1 MSKIKVKC
9 TDQVLTWINKPEISQ
24 GDQNLDSVVFE
35 CDSTWNGYV
44 KVAVFFKQKGK
55 LCYSMVDGTKTC
67 SIPNSI
73 MRENGKIYFGL
84 TGTNRNNQVKTSNL
98 LTYTIKDG
106 VANASL
112 NDEFPGDLT
121 DEEKDDVYHKMLELA
136 QKFSEKLAFVQVK
149 GVNEFEY
156 NEEKFTE
163 KVQKCIREINEEF
176 ETNMENDVNQF
187 KADTKKDMSDMQKSI
202 NIDKAD
208 IKILIQAMVN
218 EITGDSGTQALNAI
232 NNYESAIRNYNQAVT
247 TVNAAQA
254 IAEEKGGLEGGTEA
268 TLGQAMMIEINEKIT
283 VAQEGITVSGN
294 TRKSVL
300 DHLNACN
307 AASEVHGQEIT
318 EARRL
323 RGVASGNLSDSK
335 TVLEDSKNR
344 VEQANEYYNRVK
356 AL

>member
-156 NEEKFTE
+156 NEAKFTE

-187 KADTKKDMSDMQKSI
+187 KENIREELNDRDHNMMLKSASKCKEYTATVKQDCEDGIITLSNVKDGLEQKKNGDIILDIDTEKR
-202 NIDKAD
+202 IDEGLKEVESLKGVCESRLDDCNRYDQNVEEYLDENNVGYLFAEAGEVW
-208 IKILIQAMVN
+208 LFYHNAMVH
-218 EITGDSGTQALNAI
+218 SKSSKMA
-232 NNYESAIRNYNQAVT
+232 NNLR
-247 TVNAAQA
+247 
-254 IAEEKGGLEGGTEA
+254 EKYKDL
-268 TLGQAMMIEINEKIT
+268 LQ
-283 VAQEGITVSGN
+283 
-294 TRKSVL
+294 
-300 DHLNACN
+300 
-307 AASEVHGQEIT
+307 
-318 EARRL
+318 
-323 RGVASGNLSDSK
+323 
-335 TVLEDSKNR
+335 
-344 VEQANEYYNRVK
+344 
-356 AL
+356 